1 MPGRVCDPCGSSF
14 ASAGYDGDSSSS
26 LTSSCEPDRIIAPV
40 AICGLALRLPGG
52 IKDGDTLWDFLMGGR
67 DARAPI
73 PSNRYNAEGF
83 DGRLGTKGTIETQY
97 GYFLDHEVGDIDTS
111 FFSMTTSELARTDP
125 QQRQLLEITRECLEN
140 AGEVGHRGKVI
151 GCYVGSFGEDWLRMG
166 AKDSQHSGR
175 YLTTGH
181 SDLMLANRISYE
193 YDLRGPR

>member
-1 MPGRVCDPCGSSF
+1 MPGRVDYPSE
-14 ASAGYDGDSSSS
+14 SSS
-26 LTSSCEPDRIIAPV
+26 LSPGYDDDSSHSMTNSCEPDRITAPV

-52 IKDGDTLWDFLMGGR
+52 IKDGNTLWDFLVDGR

-97 GYFLDHEVGDIDTS
+97 GYFLDHEVGNIDTS
-111 FFSMTTSELARTDP
+111 FFSMTSDELAKIDP
-125 QQRQLLEITRECLEN
+125 QQRQLLEITRECFEN
-140 AGEVGHRGKVI
+140 AGEVGYRGKMI

-175 YLTTGH
+175 YLITGH

-193 YDLRGPR
+193 YDLCGPR

>member
-1 MPGRVCDPCGSSF
+1 MPGRVLDPTGSS
-14 ASAGYDGDSSSS
+14 SPIPSYDSNSNTLSTSSS
-26 LTSSCEPDRIIAPV
+26 EPDRIPTPV

-52 IKDGDTLWDFLMGGR
+52 IKDGNALWDFLMDGR

-83 DGRLGTKGTIETQY
+83 DGRLGTKATIETQY
-97 GYFLDHEVGDIDTS
+97 GYFLDHEVGNIDTS
-111 FFSMTTSELARTDP
+111 FFTMTSSELAKTDP

-140 AGEVGHRGKVI
+140 AGEVDYRGKMI

-193 YDLRGPR
+193 YDLCGPR